1 MKEDLNF
8 NVSEFLKIL
17 IDQLSYDD
25 HARLTGKSLGNICRV
40 LNGDPVNFV
49 IFNNA
54 GGLVFDF
61 WVDKDKDTK
70 TVEFLVN
77 DKGLNVYAYR
87 INGNFVA
94 KYLPLFSTRSFYF
107 QWIDKEFISQHDA
120 QSNIDSEE
128 FQKKI
133 DFWEKKLDLNNESQ
147 ADKFENIKKNILEL
161 KSDYEIAKK
170 YFPKEYL
177 LKDVEQKNVGINQVM
192 NRYEN
197 DFFHI
202 W

>member
-1 MKEDLNF
+1 
-8 NVSEFLKIL
+8 
-17 IDQLSYDD
+17 
-25 HARLTGKSLGNICRV
+25 LGNICRV

-107 QWIDKEFISQHDA
+107 QMD
-120 QSNIDSEE
+120 
-128 FQKKI
+128 
-133 DFWEKKLDLNNESQ
+133 
-147 ADKFENIKKNILEL
+147 
-161 KSDYEIAKK
+161 
-170 YFPKEYL
+170 
-177 LKDVEQKNVGINQVM
+177 
-192 NRYEN
+192 R
-197 DFFHI
+197 
-202 W
+202 